1 MSNTKKTESFKYR
14 VYNLVFC
21 LLQTR
26 IKSRGE
32 RGKKMGK
39 KMTMRKLLCCFTV
52 FAILMSAM
60 PVSVFALNYDNA
72 SKDVSNYSNLNSN
85 SRDSLSSSSNITYAL
100 DNSTISDPHPD
111 LVIMDIWRSW
121 NTIYYKIKNQGIANA
136 GDSYTS
142 LTVEGIFKAS
152 DYVAPLKP
160 GAERTGSFTYNWT
173 YTPPVDNITICAN
186 YQHLVTELNE
196 ANNCKSKTFVYPP
209 FPSSDTGGYYPL
221 PAPGSYPPAP
231 GGYYSSPALM
241 PVPAPIGSN
250 IGFSTGGAKD
260 INNFRENIKNDYLP
274 LPTDVTYEGLFYDY
288 YFDTGEKEECLKLFC
303 PSYSYAISND
313 PFSEEKEYYLSV
325 GLNSGIKESD
335 FQRKKLNLVIVL
347 DISGSMRSSFSSYY
361 YDRFG
366 NRVEVNET
374 EDAGKAKIEVATE
387 AVVALLDH
395 LEDDDRFGMV
405 LFNTGAEL
413 AEPVSLVGDKNMQ
426 KLKDDILE
434 ISATG
439 GTRLS
444 AGMRLAT
451 ELFDE
456 FSDINQSEYENRI
469 IFLTDAMP
477 NLGDTSE
484 EGLLGMTENNANNK
498 VYTTFI
504 GIGVDFNTELVEYI
518 TKIRGANYY
527 SVHSAKQFKERMD
540 DEFEYMVTPL
550 VFDLQLNLNA
560 TGYEIEKVY
569 GSPEADEATGEIMKV
584 KTLFPSKKEDGET
597 RGGLVLLKLRKL
609 SPENSLKLKLNLKLN
624 VSYEDRNGVI
634 GSDEATIE
642 LELEDKEPDFFEN
655 TGIRKGILLSRYADL
670 IKNWIIDER
679 ESIEKNET
687 VIPSVNSEDGIIP
700 PIVLGRWE
708 RQSIPLRVSEP
719 YKELFK
725 EFAVYFEKEMN
736 AIGDNTLG
744 QEVDILDTLSRYD

>member
-1 MSNTKKTESFKYR
+1 M
-14 VYNLVFC
+14 
-21 LLQTR
+21 
-26 IKSRGE
+26 GE
-32 RGKKMGK
+32 KAI
-39 KMTMRKLLCCFTV
+39 TKLLSCFVV

-60 PVSVFALNYDNA
+60 PGVVFALNYDNA
-72 SKDVSNYSNLNSN
+72 SKDVSNYPKSN
-85 SRDSLSSSSNITYAL
+85 SGDSLSSSSNIIYAL
-100 DNSTISDPHPD
+100 DNSTFTASDPHPD
-111 LVIMDIWRSW
+111 LAIIDIWRAGG
-121 NTIYYKIKNQGIANA
+121 TIYYKIKNQGTASA
-136 GDSYTS
+136 GASYTS
-142 LTVEGIFKAS
+142 LTVEGILKAS
-152 DYVAPLKP
+152 DYVAPLEP
-160 GAERTGSFTYNWT
+160 GAERTGSFTFNWT

-186 YQHLVTELNE
+186 YQHLITELDE
-196 ANNCKSKTFVYPP
+196 TNNCKSKTLVSPPPTPTPSEVPPHPGVYLAPYP
-209 FPSSDTGGYYPL
+209 AAPNFCYGGG
-221 PAPGSYPPAP
+221 GS
-231 GGYYSSPALM
+231 GGGKSVS
-241 PVPAPIGSN
+241 SN

-260 INNFRENIKNDYLP
+260 INNFRENIRNGYLP

-288 YFDTGEKEECLKLFC
+288 YFDTGEKEDCQKLFC

-347 DISGSMRSSFSSYY
+347 DISGSMSSSFNRYY

-387 AVVALLDH
+387 AIVALLDH

-405 LFNTGAEL
+405 LFNTGAEV
-413 AEPVSLVGDKNMQ
+413 AEPVSLVEAKNMQ
-426 KLKDDILE
+426 KLKGDILE
-434 ISATG
+434 FSATG

-451 ELFDE
+451 ELFAE
-456 FSDINQSEYENRI
+456 FSDVNQSEYENRI

-569 GSPEADEATGEIMKV
+569 GSPEAEEATGEIMKV
-584 KTLFPSKKEDGET
+584 KTLFPSKKEAGET
-597 RGGLVLLKLRKL
+597 RGGLILLKLRKL
-609 SPENSLKLKLNLKLN
+609 SPENSLKLS

-634 GSDEATIE
+634 GSDEAAIK
-642 LELEDKEPDFFEN
+642 LEEKEPDFFEN
-655 TGIRKGILLSRYADL
+655 TGIRKGILLSRYADF

-687 VIPSVNSEDGIIP
+687 IKPSVNAEDGIVV
-700 PIVLGRWE
+700 PIELGRWE

-725 EFAVYFEKEMN
+725 EFAVYFEEEMN

-744 QEVDILDTLSRYD
+744 QECDILDALSRYD